1 MIHKNNSKPEWAKN
15 QPVVANQAVK
25 APAKPAL
32 VAPPAN
38 DTNWLLA
45 LGTNAIPDTPVA
57 GRIHAQDFI
66 AERVSFQNGLLT
78 LRQGRGQFEF
88 GVQVNFGGA
97 QPEALSGKAI
107 NVMTNADKAAKVT
120 LRWKDAGGTVQ
131 KENYD
136 DRYAMR
142 LEFGELANNRLPG
155 KIWLCTPDNERSYLL
170 GTFNADARKPKP
182 KAPKK

>member
-1 MIHKNNSKPEWAKN
+1 MSEFKYACPVCGQHMRCDSSQAGTVMDCPTCFQKITAPQAPASADQKFILTGSKVVEKKATVSNVAAPAPPAADNKFLLAAAVVVVLVLSAGAALVIHKNNSKPEWAKN

-78 LRQGRGQFEF
+78 LRQG
-88 GVQVNFGGA
+88 
-97 QPEALSGKAI
+97 QP
-107 NVMTNADKAAKVT
+107 
-120 LRWKDAGGTVQ
+120 
-131 KENYD
+131 
-136 DRYAMR
+136 
-142 LEFGELANNRLPG
+142 
-155 KIWLCTPDNERSYLL
+155 
-170 GTFNADARKPKP
+170 
-182 KAPKK
+182 